1 MYLPDVKLFR
11 NPQLLQGGEHSTV
24 PVVLF
29 LIVFLFINLS
39 FITLLR
45 SRAVFAHGEE

>member
-1 MYLPDVKLFR
+1 MSIDTAKAMRLSAWTCAECKWPNTLMYLPDVKLFR

-29 LIVFLFINLS
+29 
-39 FITLLR
+39 
-45 SRAVFAHGEE
+45 